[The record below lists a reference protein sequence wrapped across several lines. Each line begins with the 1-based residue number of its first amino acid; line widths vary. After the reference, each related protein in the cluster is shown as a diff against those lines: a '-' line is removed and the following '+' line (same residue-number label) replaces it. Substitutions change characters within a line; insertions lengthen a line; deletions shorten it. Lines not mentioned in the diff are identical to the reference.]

1 MIRLD
6 SRGSIANYDFAN
18 EEEVP
23 KICETA
29 MKRRWTAFGGNTIN
43 CFEKL
48 MEAAGDVILLAS
60 DHEELMR
67 EGKEKKNAGKAAAR

>member
-1 MIRLD
+1 
-6 SRGSIANYDFAN
+6 
-18 EEEVP
+18 
-23 KICETA
+23 